1 MINPGIN
8 ILIFFGIYQGA
19 DLLGNVEI
27 LLKTSEKLLC
37 CFSERET
44 RFPYFHQGY
53 MKVLFFSLMNLFF
66 FPIDI
71 MLDEK

>member
-8 ILIFFGIYQGA
+8 ILTFFGIYQGA
-19 DLLGNVEI
+19 DLLGNVET

-44 RFPYFHQGY
+44 RFPYSHQGY